1 MRFFF
6 SMTIALGMCLSAYSQ
21 SSRSSDEAADHTFLK
36 NAAQGGMAEV
46 QLGQL
51 AEKNG
56 SNAAVKQFGQ
66 RMVTDHTRMGDEVKS
81 LAATKNVTL
90 PATLNSK
97 DQALYKSL
105 SAKTGSDFD
114 RAYISAMVKDHNHDI
129 ADFQQEAN
137 SGNDP
142 DIKSLAARA
151 RPTLQEHLRLAE
163 DAARQLGMTTSTG
176 PGMR

>member
-1 MRFFF
+1 MRPIF
-6 SMTIALGMCLSAYSQ
+6 SMTIALGLCLSGYSQ
-21 SSRSSDEAADHTFLK
+21 PSRSPEEAADHTFLK

-56 SNAAVKQFGQ
+56 SSEAVKQFGR

-114 RAYISAMVKDHNHDI
+114 RAYITAMVKDHNHDI
-129 ADFQQEAN
+129 AAFQQEAN
-137 SGNDP
+137 SGSDP
-142 DIKSLAARA
+142 DIKSIAARA
-151 RPTLQEHLRLAE
+151 LPTLQEHLRLAE
-163 DAARQLGMTTSTG
+163 DAAKQLGITTSTG
-176 PGMR
+176 PGLR